1 MQGDIDINKQFF
13 TTANSKFVLHD
24 GGGFESDDS
33 NNVSTVKDFIARRLE
48 MPDLEDKLHAIW
60 YEFWL
65 SLVARWKPIVQ
76 GFASRYLIS
85 RDACLR
91 MVYETF

>member
-60 YEFWL
+60 YDFWL
-65 SLVARWKPIVQ
+65 SLWLLAGNLSFKALRPDTSYQ
-76 GFASRYLIS
+76 GMLS
-85 RDACLR
+85 
-91 MVYETF
+91 